1 MATLW
6 QDLRYATRMLLKS
19 PTYTAVAILALALGI
34 GANTAIFSVVN
45 ALLLRPLPYIDSE
58 RLVLVESAN
67 QKAGAQPLGGVSPA
81 DFWDFQEQ
89 SESFEQLVAMS
100 GGGFSL
106 TGVENPESFP
116 GARVSTNFFD
126 ALHARPLLGRTFR
139 PEDGFVKADDTIIL
153 SYRLWQERFGGDP
166 NVIGTTLG
174 DTGTTVIGVMPPD
187 FKYPG
192 FAQVWIP
199 LSKDSGEMHNRSNRY
214 FGVMGMLKPGQTLS
228 AAQTELQTIA
238 GRLEA
243 QYPDNDKEITAKL
256 TLFRKWVVRDVQA
269 SLWILMGAVT
279 LILLIACANVA
290 NLLLARA
297 ASRRKELA
305 IRFALG
311 ASRWR
316 VMQQLLAESLL
327 LALIGGAAGLLLA
340 LWGVDALMGLMPASW
355 NNLKLQDKVGIDL
368 LVLAFTLATTLVTG
382 IALGLIPAW
391 QASRPDVNEWLKE
404 AGRGSE
410 GVRHRRTR
418 NVFVVTEIA
427 LALVVLIGA
436 GLLINSF
443 LRLQRNDLGF
453 NPRGLM
459 NLSFAMPF
467 NRYPDDA
474 ARSRFIKRV
483 LDEATAAPGVEAVA
497 ATSGN
502 VFPFLFFSFSIV
514 GQPQA
519 VEQEGLY
526 DAISP
531 NYFRVIGAEM
541 TAGREFN
548 DHDDQR
554 APAVAII
561 NESLRRQYFADSE
574 PLGQRITVN
583 FLGRPQMR
591 EIVGVVRDFNQ
602 GEPGKVTPQVFV
614 CYLQQPWLS
623 ASLLVRSAGDTEA
636 TRKSV
641 QSAIWAVDKTQP
653 ARRPD
658 MAETVL
664 NTALGEPRLYTLL
677 LGSFAALA
685 LVLAAVGI
693 YGVMSYSVAQRTQ
706 EIGIRMALGASP
718 GKVLRM
724 IVGQGMTLIVA
735 GITFGLIGAFVL
747 TRLLASLLFRISAT
761 DPLTYAAVIL
771 LLALVALAA
780 CYIPARRATKVDP
793 MIALRYE

>member
-1 MATLW
+1 MTTLW
-6 QDLRYATRMLLKS
+6 QDVRYATRMLLKS

-58 RLVLVESAN
+58 RLVTIESGN
-67 QKAGAQPLGGVSPA
+67 RQAGPQAFGGASPA
-81 DFWDFQEQ
+81 DFWDWQQQ
-89 SESFEQLVAMS
+89 SQTFEELVGIS

-126 ALHARPLLGRTFR
+126 ALHARPLLGRTFHK
-139 PEDGFVKADDTIIL
+139 EDGFMKADDTIIL

-174 DTGTTVIGVMPPD
+174 DTGTMVIGVMPAD
-187 FKYPG
+187 FKFPSH
-192 FAQVWIP
+192 AQVWIP
-199 LSKDSGEMHNRSNRY
+199 LSKDSGEMRNRANRY
-214 FGVMGMLKPGQTLS
+214 FGVLGLLKPGQTLTM
-228 AAQTELQTIA
+228 AQSELQTIA
-238 GRLEA
+238 SRLEA
-243 QYPDNDKEITAKL
+243 QYPDTDKDIAVQL
-256 TLFRKWVVRDVQA
+256 TLFREWMVRDVKT
-269 SLWILMGAVT
+269 SLWILMGAVA

-305 IRFALG
+305 IRRALG
-311 ASRWR
+311 ARRWR
-316 VMQQLLAESLL
+316 VMQQLLAESILI
-327 LALIGGAAGLLLA
+327 ALIGGAAGMLLA
-340 LWGVDALMGLMPASW
+340 LWGVDALMALLPERW
-355 NNLKLQDKVGIDL
+355 NDLKQQSRVGVDAM
-368 LVLAFTLATTLVTG
+368 VLTFTFATTLVTG

-410 GVRHRRTR
+410 GARHRRTR
-418 NVFVVTEIA
+418 NVFVITEIA

-436 GLLINSF
+436 GLLTNSF

-459 NLSFAMPF
+459 SMGFALPF

-474 ARSRFIKRV
+474 SRSRFIKQV
-483 LDEATAAPGVEAVA
+483 VDEVASTPGVEAVA

-502 VFPFLFFSFSIV
+502 VFPFLNFNFSI
-514 GQPQA
+514 
-519 VEQEGLY
+519 EGRPLAAEPTARY

-531 NYFRVIGAEM
+531 NYFRVLGAQLFS
-541 TAGREFN
+541 GREFT
-548 DHDDQR
+548 DQDDSR
-554 APAVAII
+554 APAVAMI
-561 NESLRRQYFADSE
+561 NESLQRQYFSDME
-574 PLGQRITVN
+574 PLGKRITIN
-583 FLGRPQMR
+583 FLGERQTR
-591 EIVGVVRDFNQ
+591 EIVGVVHDINQ
-602 GEPGKVTPQVFV
+602 GEAGKVLPQIYVS
-614 CYLQQPWLS
+614 YQQQPWLS
-623 ASLLVRSAGDTEA
+623 ASLLVRGSGDPVSV
-636 TRKSV
+636 RKAV

-653 ARRPD
+653 ASR
-658 MAETVL
+658 AELAEAVL
-664 NTALGEPRLYTLL
+664 SSALGEPRLYTLL

-718 GKVLRM
+718 GKVLAMVVR
-724 IVGQGMTLIVA
+724 QGMKLIVA
-735 GITFGLIGAFVL
+735 GITFGLLGAFAL

-761 DPLTYAAVIL
+761 DPLTYASVVI

-780 CYIPARRATKVDP
+780 CYIPARRATRVDP

>member
-1 MATLW
+1 MNSLW

-45 ALLLRPLPYIDSE
+45 ALLLRPLPYIDSK
-58 RLVLVESAN
+58 RLVLVESMN
-67 QKAGAQPLGGVSPA
+67 RQGGAQTLGGVSPA
-81 DFWDFQEQ
+81 DFWDLQQQ
-89 SESFEQLVAMS
+89 SETFEQLVAMS

-106 TGVENPESFP
+106 TGVDNPESFP

-126 ALHARPLLGRTFR
+126 ALRARPLLGRTFR
-139 PEDGFVKADDTIIL
+139 AEDGTVKADDTIIL
-153 SYRLWQERFGGDP
+153 SYRLWQERFGSDA

-192 FAQVWIP
+192 FAQLWLP
-199 LSKDSGEMHNRSNRY
+199 LSRDSGEMRNRANRY
-214 FGVMGMLKPGQTLS
+214 FGVMGLLKPGQTLQ

-238 GRLEA
+238 SRLEA
-243 QYPDNDKEITAKL
+243 QYPDSDKEITVRL
-256 TLFRKWVVRDVQA
+256 MLFREWVVRDVKA
-269 SLWILMGAVT
+269 SLWILMGAVA

-305 IRFALG
+305 IRRALG

-327 LALIGGAAGLLLA
+327 IALLGGGAGLLLA
-340 LWGVDALMGLMPASW
+340 LWGVDALMALLPESW
-355 NNLKLQDKVGIDL
+355 SNLKLQDKVGIDW
-368 LVLAFTLATTLVTG
+368 LVMGFTLATTLVTG
-382 IALGLIPAW
+382 ILLGLIPAW

-410 GVRHRRTR
+410 GARHRRTR
-418 NVFVVTEIA
+418 NVFVITEIA

-443 LRLQRNDLGF
+443 MRLQRNDLGF

-459 NLSFAMPF
+459 NMSFSVPF

-474 ARSRFIKRV
+474 SRARFITRM
-483 LDEATAAPGVEAVA
+483 LDEAATAPGVEAVA

-502 VFPFLFFSFSIV
+502 VFPFLNFSFDIV

-519 VEQEGLY
+519 VEPEALY

-531 NYFRVIGAEM
+531 NYFRVLGAEM
-541 TAGREFN
+541 LAGREFN
-548 DHDDQR
+548 DRDDR
-554 APAVAII
+554 HAPAVAII

-583 FLGRPQMR
+583 FLGQRQTR

-602 GEPGKVTPQVFV
+602 GEPGKVRPQVLV

-623 ASLLVRSAGDTEA
+623 ASLLVRAAGNSED
-636 TRKSV
+636 TRKAV
-641 QSAIWAVDKTQP
+641 QAAIWAVDKTQP
-653 ARRPD
+653 ARRAD
-658 MAETVL
+658 RAEAVL

-677 LGSFAALA
+677 LGSFALLA

-693 YGVMSYSVAQRTQ
+693 YGVMSYSVAQRTK

-718 GKVLRM
+718 GNVLRM
-724 IVGQGMTLIVA
+724 VVRQGMKLIVV
-735 GITFGLIGAFVL
+735 GITFGLLGAFAL
-747 TRLLASLLFRISAT
+747 TRLLASLLFRISTT
-761 DPLTYAAVIL
+761 DPMTYAAVIL

-780 CYIPARRATKVDP
+780 CYIPARRATRVDP
-793 MIALRYE
+793 MVALRYE

>member
-19 PTYTAVAILALALGI
+19 PAYTAIAILALALGI

-45 ALLLRPLPYIDSE
+45 ALLLRPLPYVDSE
-58 RLVLVESAN
+58 RLVLIESASR
-67 QKAGAQPLGGVSPA
+67 QGGAEAFGGVSPA
-81 DFWDFQEQ
+81 DFWDMQQQ
-89 SESFEQLVAMS
+89 SQAFEQLAAMS

-126 ALHARPLLGRTFR
+126 AMHARPLLGRTFR
-139 PEDGFVKADDTIIL
+139 PEDGFVKADDTLIL

-199 LSKDSGEMHNRSNRY
+199 LSRDSGEMHNRANRY
-214 FGVMGMLKPGQTLS
+214 FGVIGLLKPGETLQT
-228 AAQTELQTIA
+228 AQSELQTVA

-243 QYPDNDKEITAKL
+243 QYPDADKGVTAHL
-256 TLFRKWVVRDVQA
+256 AMFRDWVVRDVKT
-269 SLWILMGAVT
+269 SLWILMGAVA
-279 LILLIACANVA
+279 LILLIACANVV

-305 IRFALG
+305 IHRALG

-327 LALIGGAAGLLLA
+327 IALLGGAAGLLLA
-340 LWGVDALMGLMPASW
+340 LWSVDALMALLPESW
-355 NNLKLQDKVGIDL
+355 TNLKLQNKVGIDL
-368 LVLAFTLATTLVTG
+368 LVLAFTLATTLGTG
-382 IALGLIPAW
+382 LALGLIPAW

-418 NVFVVTEIA
+418 NVFVITEIA

-436 GLLINSF
+436 GLLVNSF
-443 LRLQRNDLGF
+443 LRLRQNDLGF
-453 NPRGLM
+453 NPHGLM
-459 NLSFAMPF
+459 SMSFAVPF

-474 ARSRFIKRV
+474 ARARFIKRM
-483 LDEATAAPGVEAVA
+483 LDEAATAPGVEAVA
-497 ATSGN
+497 VTSGR
-502 VFPFLFFSFSIV
+502 VFPYLEFNYSIV
-514 GQPQA
+514 GRPMP
-519 VEQEGLY
+519 VEPTALY

-531 NYFRVIGAEM
+531 NYFSVLGARLV
-541 TAGREFN
+541 AGREFT
-548 DHDDQR
+548 DHDDAH
-554 APAVAII
+554 APAVVLI
-561 NESLRRQYFADSE
+561 NESFRRRYFADTD
-574 PLGQRITVN
+574 PIGQRLTIN
-583 FLGRPQMR
+583 FLGQPQTR
-591 EIVGVVRDFNQ
+591 EIVGVVGDFNQ
-602 GEPGKVTPQVFV
+602 GEPGRVKPQVFV
-614 CYLQQPWLS
+614 SYLQQPWLS
-623 ASLLVRSAGDTEA
+623 ASLLVRTAGDPVSA
-636 TRKSV
+636 RRAV
-641 QSAIWAVDKTQP
+641 QSAILAVDKTQP
-653 ARRPD
+653 ASRAE
-658 MAETVL
+658 MAEAVL
-664 NTALGEPRLYTLL
+664 STALGEPRLYTLL

-685 LVLAAVGI
+685 LALAGVGI

-718 GKVLRM
+718 GNVLRL
-724 IVGQGMTLIVA
+724 IIRQGLTLIVI
-735 GITFGLIGAFVL
+735 GITFGLIGAFAL
-747 TRLLASLLFRISAT
+747 TRLLASLLFHISAT
-761 DPLTYAAVIL
+761 DPVTYAAVIAL
-771 LLALVALAA
+771 LVLVALAA
-780 CYIPARRATKVDP
+780 CYIPARRATRVDP